1 MKKHKLWYT
10 IFMEIPISIIKLISK
25 NQFGFSE
32 KAFLQLFDGRFDLE
46 DLKNSILYGRL
57 IKKERDEAGASAYKY
72 IILGPSKSGEL
83 IYSCGKIIRR
93 NGKEYFLITFHE
105 VY

>member
-1 MKKHKLWYT
+1 
-10 IFMEIPISIIKLISK
+10 MEIPITIIKLISK
-25 NQFGFSE
+25 NQVGFSE
-32 KAFLQLFDGRFDLE
+32 KAYRQLFDGRFDLL

-57 IKKERDEAGASAYKY
+57 IKKERDAESASGYKY
-72 IILGPSKSGEL
+72 IIIGPSKSGEL
-83 IYSCGKIIRR
+83 IYSCGKIIRT

>member
-1 MKKHKLWYT
+1 
-10 IFMEIPISIIKLISK
+10 MEIPITIIKLISK

-32 KAFLQLFDGRFDLE
+32 KAYRQLFDGRFDLL

-57 IKKERDEAGASAYKY
+57 IKKERDAESSSAYKY
-72 IILGPSKSGEL
+72 IIIGPSKSGEL
-83 IYSCGKIIRR
+83 IYSCGKIIRA

>member
-1 MKKHKLWYT
+1 
-10 IFMEIPISIIKLISK
+10 MEIPITIIKLISK

-32 KAFLQLFDGRFDLE
+32 KAYRQLFDGRFNLL

-57 IKKERDEAGASAYKY
+57 IKKERDAESTSTSAYKY
-72 IILGPSKSGEL
+72 IIIGPSKSGEL
-83 IYSCGKIIRR
+83 IYSCGKILRT

>member
-1 MKKHKLWYT
+1 
-10 IFMEIPISIIKLISK
+10 MEIPIAIIKLISK

-57 IKKERDEAGASAYKY
+57 IKKERDELGIHAFKY
-72 IILGPSKSGEL
+72 IIIGPSKTGEL
-83 IYSCGKIIRR
+83 VYSLEK
-93 NGKEYFLITFHE
+93 
-105 VY
+105 

>member
-1 MKKHKLWYT
+1 
-10 IFMEIPISIIKLISK
+10 MEIPITIIKLISK

-32 KAFLQLFDGRFDLE
+32 KAYRQLFDGRFDLL

-57 IKKERDEAGASAYKY
+57 IKKERDAESTSAYKY
-72 IILGPSKSGEL
+72 IIIGPSKSGEL
-83 IYSCGKIIRR
+83 IYSYGKILRT